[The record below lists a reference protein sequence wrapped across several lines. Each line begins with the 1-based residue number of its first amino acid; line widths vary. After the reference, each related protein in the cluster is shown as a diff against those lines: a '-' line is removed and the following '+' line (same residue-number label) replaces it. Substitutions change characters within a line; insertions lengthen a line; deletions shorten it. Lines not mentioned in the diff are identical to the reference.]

1 MAGFSDDNVMMQ
13 QYYGSFPTT
22 SKETAVSRKVGIRKV
37 NITPVSNASGP
48 SGERPEYMGNETIA
62 ERSESIAVPAAMNDL
77 DDKDKKYAEQKP
89 ERFVSRPM
97 GMGPRATSSKTLMYV
112 AAYALVAGVAFLA
125 YKKFKG

>member
-48 SGERPEYMGNETIA
+48 SGERPEEMDNSVLASREFFEDKIA
-62 ERSESIAVPAAMNDL
+62 RMEKNSSP
-77 DDKDKKYAEQKP
+77 K
-89 ERFVSRPM
+89 S
-97 GMGPRATSSKTLMYV
+97 TSSKTLMYV
-112 AAYALVAGVAFLA
+112 AAYALAAGVAFLA

>member
-48 SGERPEYMGNETIA
+48 SGERPQALENRARFEDKIA
-62 ERSESIAVPAAMNDL
+62 RMEKNSSP
-77 DDKDKKYAEQKP
+77 K
-89 ERFVSRPM
+89 S
-97 GMGPRATSSKTLMYV
+97 TSSKTLMYV
-112 AAYALVAGVAFLA
+112 AAYALAAGVAFLA

>member
-48 SGERPEYMGNETIA
+48 A
-62 ERSESIAVPAAMNDL
+62 EPVAPNPAP
-77 DDKDKKYAEQKP
+77 K
-89 ERFVSRPM
+89 S
-97 GMGPRATSSKTLMYV
+97 TSSKTLMYV

>member
-48 SGERPEYMGNETIA
+48 SGERLGTTNEEIA
-62 ERSESIAVPAAMNDL
+62 EYIASRGWGSNFVAPAVEPDPAP
-77 DDKDKKYAEQKP
+77 KP
-89 ERFVSRPM
+89 
-97 GMGPRATSSKTLMYV
+97 TSSKTLMYV
-112 AAYALVAGVAFLA
+112 GAYALVAGVAFLA

>member
-48 SGERPEYMGNETIA
+48 SGERPREMTKEEINEYIA
-62 ERSESIAVPAAMNDL
+62 SREGGYNFVAPAVEPNPAPKSTVEPIAI
-77 DDKDKKYAEQKP
+77 
-89 ERFVSRPM
+89 VSLA
-97 GMGPRATSSKTLMYV
+97 G
-112 AAYALVAGVAFLA
+112 LVAGVAFLA

>member
-48 SGERPEYMGNETIA
+48 SGERPEEMDNPYLA
-62 ERSESIAVPAAMNDL
+62 SRERF
-77 DDKDKKYAEQKP
+77 KDKI
-89 ERFVSRPM
+89 ERLEKNS
-97 GMGPRATSSKTLMYV
+97 ASKSTSSKTLMYV
-112 AAYALVAGVAFLA
+112 AAYALAAGVAFLA

>member
-48 SGERPEYMGNETIA
+48 SGETPREMTKEELDEYIA
-62 ERSESIAVPAAMNDL
+62 TRGWGGIKAGANPPVEPTPAP
-77 DDKDKKYAEQKP
+77 K
-89 ERFVSRPM
+89 S
-97 GMGPRATSSKTLMYV
+97 TSSKTLMYV
-112 AAYALVAGVAFLA
+112 AAYALAAGVAFLA

>member
-1 MAGFSDDNVMMQ
+1 MADFSDDNVMMQ

-48 SGERPEYMGNETIA
+48 SGETPRERPFTVSGPMTKEEIDEYIA
-62 ERSESIAVPAAMNDL
+62 TRGAGAPLHLVSPVEPTPAP
-77 DDKDKKYAEQKP
+77 K
-89 ERFVSRPM
+89 S
-97 GMGPRATSSKTLMYV
+97 TSSKTLMYV
-112 AAYALVAGVAFLA
+112 AAYALAAGVGFLA

>member
-48 SGERPEYMGNETIA
+48 SGETPREMTKEELHEFAATRGAGAPLRLASDYMA
-62 ERSESIAVPAAMNDL
+62 RAATP
-77 DDKDKKYAEQKP
+77 KSKP
-89 ERFVSRPM
+89 
-97 GMGPRATSSKTLMYV
+97 TSSKTLMYV
-112 AAYALVAGVAFLA
+112 AAYALAAGVAFLA

>member
-48 SGERPEYMGNETIA
+48 SGERPEEIANDWIA
-62 ERSESIAVPAAMNDL
+62 ERSEILDKPAVEPNPAP
-77 DDKDKKYAEQKP
+77 KSY
-89 ERFVSRPM
+89 
-97 GMGPRATSSKTLMYV
+97 SSKTLMYV

>member
-48 SGERPEYMGNETIA
+48 SGERPEDVAIERIA
-62 ERSESIAVPAAMNDL
+62 ERSESIAVPAVMPNPV
-77 DDKDKKYAEQKP
+77 EQKRP
-89 ERFVSRPM
+89 RIVSRPM
-97 GMGPRATSSKTLMYV
+97 SNTASKATSSKTLMYV

>member
-48 SGERPEYMGNETIA
+48 SGERPIEMDNYILESRKSFEDKIA
-62 ERSESIAVPAAMNDL
+62 RMEKNSSP
-77 DDKDKKYAEQKP
+77 K
-89 ERFVSRPM
+89 S
-97 GMGPRATSSKTLMYV
+97 TSSKTLMYV

>member
-48 SGERPEYMGNETIA
+48 SGETPRERPFTVSGPMTKEEIDEYIA
-62 ERSESIAVPAAMNDL
+62 SRGWGSSNVRANLPVEPTPAP
-77 DDKDKKYAEQKP
+77 K
-89 ERFVSRPM
+89 S
-97 GMGPRATSSKTLMYV
+97 TSSKTLMYV
-112 AAYALVAGVAFLA
+112 AAYALAAGVAFLA
-125 YKKFKG
+125 YKKFKE